1 MGRANAKSPFPPPPD
16 QFYNRHLQQF
26 IETHPKN
33 NDINALSL
41 QTSNVHGLNNGAG
54 VLDRDYIDYIMGA
67 MATRHIYFF
76 TMDWGAH
83 IDDQFNQ
90 IMIQFF
96 TKVWKW
102 GLTTYRFKP
111 AAKKEAERLNMEDK
125 ILAAIYVRHYKY
137 LRTQYKKLIVNPDAL
152 IIEQARN
159 SQSVALLRVC
169 SFLLICLTLEL
180 TVSMP
185 PSEIRR
191 TTTVFDGYGGFAVLC
206 RRL

>member
-1 MGRANAKSPFPPPPD
+1 MQNPHSHPPD

-96 TKVWKW
+96 
-102 GLTTYRFKP
+102 
-111 AAKKEAERLNMEDK
+111 
-125 ILAAIYVRHYKY
+125 YKSLEVGFDY
-137 LRTQYKKLIVNPDAL
+137 LSL
-152 IIEQARN
+152 QASCQKR
-159 SQSVALLRVC
+159 S
-169 SFLLICLTLEL
+169 
-180 TVSMP
+180 
-185 PSEIRR
+185 
-191 TTTVFDGYGGFAVLC
+191 
-206 RRL
+206 